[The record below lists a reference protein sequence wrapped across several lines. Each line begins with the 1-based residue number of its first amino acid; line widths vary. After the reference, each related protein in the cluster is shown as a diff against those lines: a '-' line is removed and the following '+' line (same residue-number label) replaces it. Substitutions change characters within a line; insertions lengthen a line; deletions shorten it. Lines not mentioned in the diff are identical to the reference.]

1 MKRKKKKNPYKQTHK
16 FGLASSGEIFE
27 MNAKLPTHG
36 EDVFKIQRPMG
47 GPGPVLIYNKDHS
60 VYAMT
65 PMTPEIAK
73 VMETDYKSYVKASI
87 SEDGI
92 LQVVEKLS
100 WQPW

>member
-1 MKRKKKKNPYKQTHK
+1 MKRKKKNPYKQTHR
-16 FGLASSGEIFE
+16 FGASSIGDIFE
-27 MNAKLPTHG
+27 IKSKLPTHD

-60 VYAMT
+60 VFAQT

-73 VMETDYKSYVKASI
+73 VMGTDYKSYVKASI

-92 LQVVEKLS
+92 LQISEKLS